1 MRTYASDT
9 LKRNAG
15 RKAPMH
21 VRAAKRRAPFR
32 RVMQTSK
39 TPQLT
44 LISAAV
50 LLAMGASRNSFALPS
65 GEQVSAGQATIQR
78 PSASSMVIN
87 QAAPKAVVNWQS
99 FSIGQRESVDVRQP
113 SASAV
118 LLNRVV
124 GVDASSIQG
133 RLTANGQVFL
143 LNPNGILFGPTS
155 QVTVG
160 GIVASTLSMTDKDFY
175 SGNYKL
181 TGTGKPGSVQIQAG
195 AQITAHDHGYIGVL
209 GGEVSNEGTL
219 TAKLGTVALAA
230 GDSVTLDFAGDG
242 LTKIKVDKA
251 ALDAVV
257 ANHGAIIADGGQAIM
272 TVNSSLQL
280 AQTVVNQSGVIRA
293 QSLLERDGRII
304 LASLGQGD
312 VMVSGTVDAS
322 GPAAGTTGG
331 TVHVSGDRVGIVDH
345 GSIDASGAAGGGEVL
360 IGGGLHGNNPDVR
373 NASATYVGPNANV
386 SADATTTGNGG
397 TVAVWS
403 DGPTRAFGSISA
415 RGAGNSG
422 DGGLVE
428 TSGKFLDVTGIRVD
442 TSSPKGKS

>member
-1 MRTYASDT
+1 
-9 LKRNAG
+9 
-15 RKAPMH
+15 
-21 VRAAKRRAPFR
+21 
-32 RVMQTSK
+32 MQTSK

-209 GGEVSNEGTL
+209 GG
-219 TAKLGTVALAA
+219 
-230 GDSVTLDFAGDG
+230 
-242 LTKIKVDKA
+242 
-251 ALDAVV
+251 
-257 ANHGAIIADGGQAIM
+257 
-272 TVNSSLQL
+272 
-280 AQTVVNQSGVIRA
+280 R
-293 QSLLERDGRII
+293 
-304 LASLGQGD
+304 
-312 VMVSGTVDAS
+312 
-322 GPAAGTTGG
+322 
-331 TVHVSGDRVGIVDH
+331 
-345 GSIDASGAAGGGEVL
+345 
-360 IGGGLHGNNPDVR
+360 
-373 NASATYVGPNANV
+373 
-386 SADATTTGNGG
+386 
-397 TVAVWS
+397 
-403 DGPTRAFGSISA
+403 
-415 RGAGNSG
+415 
-422 DGGLVE
+422 
-428 TSGKFLDVTGIRVD
+428 
-442 TSSPKGKS
+442 